1 MVKIKYVAKI
11 NMKKLLVIHN
21 KYQNIGGED
30 IAVQNEIEFLENNYQ
45 VEVLYY
51 QNKISNYLNDLITFL
66 TTKNKNSL
74 SLLKNKIDSFK
85 YILANTS
92 NILKTITLILF
103 NHDSKYRN
111 KRFLV
116 PKLINAFKQKNI
128 KYIQKIYYEN
138 ISGDF
143 SHAEDICNGIFKLS
157 LTNSN
162 IEKIILSP
170 IFRVSTL

>member
-74 SLLKNKIDSFK
+74 SLLKNKIDSFNPDIV
-85 YILANTS
+85 YIHNTW
-92 NILKTITLILF
+92 
-103 NHDSKYRN
+103 
-111 KRFLV
+111 
-116 PKLINAFKQKNI
+116 FK
-128 KYIQKIYYEN
+128 
-138 ISGDF
+138 
-143 SHAEDICNGIFKLS
+143 AS
-157 LTNSN
+157 LGVFDLLEK
-162 IEKIILSP
+162 EKIDTVVKLHN
-170 IFRVSTL
+170 FRYFCTRSFFKF